1 MSALNLRLPN
11 SVHRH
16 IRKISHR
23 DGVSI
28 NQFIV
33 SAVSEKISAIT
44 TEEMVAARARRAK
57 GGAFKRI
64 LDRVPH
70 RRPMPG
76 DEIED

>member
-16 IRKISHR
+16 IRKISSQ

-33 SAVSEKISAIT
+33 SAVSEKISAIA
-44 TEEMVAARARRAK
+44 TEELISTRSQRARK
-57 GGAFKRI
+57 GAFKRV
-64 LDRVPH
+64 LKRVPH
-70 RRPMPG
+70 RTPLPG
-76 DEIED
+76 DELQK

>member
-16 IRKISHR
+16 IRRISTQ

-44 TEEMVAARARRAK
+44 TEELIATRAQRAK
-57 GGAFKRI
+57 KDAFKKL

-70 RRPMPG
+70 RVPMSG
-76 DEIED
+76 DEIAD

>member
-11 SVHRH
+11 SVHRQ
-16 IRKISHR
+16 IRKISDQ

-44 TEEMVAARARRAK
+44 TEELIATRARHARK
-57 GGAFKRI
+57 GAFKRI
-64 LDRVPH
+64 LDRVPL
-70 RRPMPG
+70 RTPVPG
-76 DEIED
+76 DEVE